1 MTKEQTPHPS
11 SWMGYISQ
19 VKDIVNRELSEKEY
33 KILMQ
38 SYITSVSVEDVVKK
52 LEEK

>member
-1 MTKEQTPHPS
+1 MKTHTPDKS

-19 VKDIVNRELSEKEY
+19 VKEKISRQLSEKEY
-33 KILMQ
+33 SMLMHA
-38 SYITSVSVEDVVKK
+38 YIHSVSVEDVVKQ

>member
-1 MTKEQTPHPS
+1 MKEHTPHPS

-19 VKDIVNRELSEKEY
+19 VKEIVNRELSEKEY

-38 SYITSVSVEDVVKK
+38 SYITSVSVEDVIKK
-52 LEEK
+52 LEGK